1 MNFTVAGTVPKHI
14 ALSSSGAIE
23 VAAAVALR
31 RYYKSKL
38 TDMQLVA
45 SLAQAK
51 KEFFGEETS
60 IVEYMVHF
68 FSKKDTFLVIDE
80 NTLDMRFVKSPVSK
94 YHLLITDSN
103 VSMIGVD
110 DDIESRRDDI
120 DEAVK
125 LLSKQYFQRQST
137 PSARRVQTL
146 PEPAPLLRDFIG
158 GGMEEALRD
167 LDDDVRRHCIHAM
180 KEVEAVKNAEKA
192 LRDQDVSSF
201 AKTIYHSH
209 ESLRDYYEV
218 SCPEI
223 DWLVKRAQ
231 ETPGVLTSRMTGRG
245 FGGCTYTFLE
255 PEAEQTYQEHRDDYE
270 RIFGFHP
277 NFMTFKVGTGARVI
291 HDE

>member
-1 MNFTVAGTVPKHI
+1 M
-14 ALSSSGAIE
+14 
-23 VAAAVALR
+23 
-31 RYYKSKL
+31 
-38 TDMQLVA
+38 
-45 SLAQAK
+45 
-51 KEFFGEETS
+51 
-60 IVEYMVHF
+60 
-68 FSKKDTFLVIDE
+68 
-80 NTLDMRFVKSPVSK
+80 
-94 YHLLITDSN
+94 ITNSN

-110 DDIESRRDDI
+110 DDIDSRRDDI
-120 DEAVK
+120 DDA
-125 LLSKQYFQRQST
+125 LHALSRQYFQRQSPPAT
-137 PSARRVQTL
+137 HRKQTL
-146 PEPAPLLRDFIG
+146 PEATPLLRDFFG

-192 LRDQDVSSF
+192 LRDQDIASF

-231 ETPGVLTSRMTGRG
+231 ETPGVLSARMTGRG

-255 PEAEQTYQEHRDDYE
+255 PDAEKTFEEHRDDYE

-277 NFMTFKVGTGARVI
+277 IFHTFKVGTGARII
-291 HDE
+291 HDG